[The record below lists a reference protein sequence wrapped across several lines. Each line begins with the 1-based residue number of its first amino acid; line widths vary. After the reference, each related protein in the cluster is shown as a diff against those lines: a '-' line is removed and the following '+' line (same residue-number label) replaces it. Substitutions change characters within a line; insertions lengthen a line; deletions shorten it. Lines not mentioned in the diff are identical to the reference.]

1 MPGVF
6 FNTGHGHLGWTLS
19 AATAQM
25 IAGTIDGWRGLNAP
39 PTVPSRQAELG
50 VERELRH
57 AS

>member
-1 MPGVF
+1 MPGLF

-39 PTVPSRQAELG
+39 PTAPSLR
-50 VERELRH
+50 VEREFRH